1 MNYEDDEIEGGS
13 LNLLH
18 IVIYSNDRNRGSH
31 GYSNFR
37 VSDSYQML
45 CKLVLK
51 GRAGSINPL

>member
-1 MNYEDDEIEGGS
+1 MNYEDDEIQGGS

-18 IVIYSNDRNRGSH
+18 IVIYSNDRNRGSR